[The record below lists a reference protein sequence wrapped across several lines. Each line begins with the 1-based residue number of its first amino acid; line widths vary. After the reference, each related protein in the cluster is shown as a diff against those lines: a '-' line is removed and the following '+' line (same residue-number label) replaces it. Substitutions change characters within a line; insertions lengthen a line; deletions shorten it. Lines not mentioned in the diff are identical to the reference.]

1 MNGKLLTLL
10 FLCASVKLCAQGVTT
25 GSLSGTVFSQAQ
37 QDKVR
42 TALIGAKIMAQHE
55 PTGTKYGAVVRQG
68 GRYTIKG
75 MRVGGPYTVR
85 VSYIGYAP
93 AERRNIT
100 IQLGEETNVSFELN
114 EKENKSEEIVITAQK
129 NAELDASKTGAGSVI
144 TNEQITAAP
153 TINRNI
159 GDFARINPYA
169 NQSGTSEDGG
179 FQAISIAGQNSRF
192 NNIQIDG
199 AIAGDAFGLSQ
210 SGTSGGQ
217 ANANFISLDAIEE
230 MKVSVSPYDVRQSGF
245 TGGVINAITRGGTNT
260 YKGSVFVYGRNENLV
275 GLSPDKNRR
284 PYATFQDFQM
294 GGRIG
299 GPIIENTVF
308 FHVAAELRIRNF
320 PLELGINDPGALN
333 NFPAPKSQIDEIA
346 EIAKTLYGYDPGNSN
361 SFTRRENSYNI
372 TSRFDWNIGESHKLQ
387 IRHNTTYAIMDR
399 NVRRDNANFSLTSQ
413 WNVFESFINSSVAQ
427 LNSVFHD
434 FSLFGF
440 GNVNNAYN
448 EVRISFT
455 STNDNR
461 DLQADPFPEIRVYLG
476 GNQSVWLGPER
487 SSATNALNQK
497 QLALTDDFTMFLGD
511 HTLTLGTH
519 NELSFFNN
527 LFIQDAFGS
536 FVFPTAEA
544 FRNGTPSFYRISYA
558 NTDIT
563 GGNTRPRA
571 AWSMLQTGW
580 YISDEWNITDN
591 LKIIAGLRLDIPLFF
606 DTPYRNDTL
615 AKRFPGFS
623 TDQLPNNNLLF
634 APRLGFNYNVL
645 DNKSLIIRGGTG
657 LFTGRVAAVWL
668 GNQYANTGMDI
679 FRSELGRTG
688 ANQGLI
694 IDPRTGQPFVFP
706 LNNTYAFDP
715 LVPGDSL
722 YPGQPIRTSVINLT
736 DQNFKLPQT
745 WRSTLGFDYKFDS
758 GITLTV
764 EGIYSRNR
772 NEVDFTNMNL
782 RPSKRLAVSP
792 VDGRPLY
799 ALGSGSDSLRAKEF
813 TQVILL
819 RNRNEGYQYSVVSQ
833 LSLDPRNSIIP
844 GISALLS
851 YTFGRAYDIQAGQNS
866 VALSNWQNTDVSDP
880 NNAQLGRSNFDIP
893 HRIMANISY
902 NYEWSKDIKT
912 TVGIVYSGN
921 SGQPYGF
928 TYINDYNG
936 DGVATND
943 LIYVPK
949 REDYG
954 TKVII
959 QKPSAGTDLRSPE
972 QIFDQLMQF
981 VESNPTLRDY
991 QGQILPRNAMRA
1003 PWVNLFDARITQT
1016 FPTFSGQKIELTLD
1030 IQNVLNIFNSEWG
1043 LQKFVEFQSFGLIG
1057 LTTDTQ
1063 TRTVFDRQNR
1073 LIMSYND
1080 PNAANGGLGIYT
1092 TDNFYSRWRMQL
1104 GMRYSF

>member
-153 TINRNI
+153 TVNRNI

-169 NQSGTSEDGG
+169 NQRGSSEGGG
-179 FQAISIAGQNSRF
+179 FQEISIAGQNSRF

-245 TGGVINAITRGGTNT
+245 TGGVINAITRAGKN
-260 YKGSVFVYGRNENLV
+260 KSEGSVFFYGRNEDFV

-284 PYATFQDFQM
+284 PFASFQDFQM
-294 GGRIG
+294 GGRLG
-299 GPIIENTVF
+299 GKIVENTLF
-308 FHVAAELRIRNF
+308 FHISGEIRLRKL
-320 PLELGINDPGALN
+320 PLELGVNDPNALV
-333 NFPAPKSQIDEIA
+333 NFPVPKNEIDDIA
-346 EIAKTLYGYDPGNSN
+346 DIARSEYGYDAGNSTP
-361 SFTRRENSYNI
+361 FTRREDSYNI
-372 TSRFDWNIGESHKLQ
+372 TARLDWNINESHKVQ
-387 IRHNTTYAIMDR
+387 FRHNYTHAYQDR
-399 NVRRDNANFSLTSQ
+399 NVRRDLRNFSLTSQ
-413 WNVFESFINSSVAQ
+413 WNTFFSNINSSVLQ
-427 LNSVFHD
+427 INSVFQD
-434 FSLFGF
+434 I
-440 GNVNNAYN
+440 NVLGIIKAENAHN
-448 EVRISFT
+448 EMRVSFT
-455 STNDNR
+455 STADRR
-461 DLQADPFPEIRVYLG
+461 DLQADPFPEMRIYTG
-476 GNQSVWLGPER
+476 GQESVWLGPER
-487 SSATNALNQK
+487 SSATNALDQN
-497 QLALTDDFTMFLGD
+497 QLAFTDDFTLFFGD
-511 HTLTLGTH
+511 HTLTFGTH

-536 FVFPTAEA
+536 FIFPNVEA
-544 FRNGTPSFYRISYA
+544 FKAKTPSFYRISYA

-657 LFTGRVAAVWL
+657 IFTGRIPAVWI
-668 GNQYANTGMDI
+668 GNQFSNTGMDI
-679 FRSELGRTG
+679 LRSELGVFG

-694 IDPRTGQPFVFP
+694 TDQRTGLPFVIP
-706 LNNTYAFDP
+706 TNRNYETNP

-722 YPGQPIRTSVINLT
+722 YPGSPIRTAAINLT
-736 DQNFKLPQT
+736 DANFKLPQT
-745 WRSTLGFDYKFDS
+745 WRSTLGFDYKLTPS
-758 GITLTV
+758 ITMTM
-764 EGIYSRNR
+764 EGMYSKNI
-772 NEVDFTNMNL
+772 NEVTVTNMNL
-782 RPSKRLAVSP
+782 RPSKNLAVSP

-799 ALGSGSDSLRAKEF
+799 ATNRQDSLRAKEF

-819 RNRNEGYQYSVVSQ
+819 GNRSEGYQYSVSSQ
-833 LSLDPRNSIIP
+833 IALDSRNTYIP
-844 GISALLS
+844 GLSALVS
-851 YTFGRAYDIQAGQNS
+851 YTFGRAYDLMDGQNS
-866 VALSNWQNTDVSDP
+866 TAGSGWQNTDAIDP
-880 NNAQLGRSNFDIP
+880 NNLTLARSSFDIP

-902 NYEWSKDIKT
+902 NYVWTKDIKT
-912 TVGIVYSGN
+912 TVGIFYSGN
-921 SGQPYGF
+921 SGD
-928 TYINDYNG
+928 TYSWVYTNDING
-936 DGVATND
+936 DGFATND
-943 LIYVPK
+943 LVYIPK

-959 QKPSAGTDLRSPE
+959 QKPTAGTDLRSPE
-972 QIFDQLMQF
+972 QIFDQFMQF
-981 VESNPTLRDY
+981 VESNPTLREY
-991 QGQILPRNAMRA
+991 QGQILPRNALRT
-1003 PWVNLFDARITQT
+1003 PWMQILDLRLTQSI
-1016 FPTFSGQKIELTLD
+1016 PTFNGDKIEFTFD
-1030 IQNVLNIFNSEWG
+1030 IQNLLNLFNSDWG
-1043 LQKFVEFQSFGLIG
+1043 W
-1057 LTTDTQ
+1057 
-1063 TRTVFDRQNR
+1063 QNR
-1073 LIMSYND
+1073 TTLQSITGFHSATLN
-1080 PNAANGGLGIYT
+1080 NGQYRLNFDYPSNVNSPQQGIYII
-1092 TDNFYSRWRMQL
+1092 DNLFSRWRMQL